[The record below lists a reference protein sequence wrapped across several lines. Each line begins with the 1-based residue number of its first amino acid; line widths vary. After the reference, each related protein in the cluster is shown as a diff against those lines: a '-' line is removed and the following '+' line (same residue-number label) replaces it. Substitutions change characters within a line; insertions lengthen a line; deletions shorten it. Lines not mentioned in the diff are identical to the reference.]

1 MCDKY
6 PSICDNIENTNIIF
20 NNIISSPEEIKNKI
34 PITYDICGLVKR
46 TRYEIEDI
54 LNRKHKKLIVIVG
67 PCSIHCKKSAID
79 YATRLSKLKNKFPNL
94 LLIMRVYFE
103 KPRTITG
110 WKGLIMDPNLDDSC
124 NIKKGIELGRQ
135 IMKDINNLNVPI
147 GCEFLDTI
155 SSQYI
160 SDLVSWGAIGAR
172 TTESQLHR
180 QLASGLSV
188 PIGFKNS
195 TDGNVKTAI
204 NSVLAC
210 KESHTFLGINNNGNA
225 SIVKTNGNNNCHI
238 ILRGGTTPNYYSS
251 SVKKCTEECI
261 NKNIQPNIIIDCSH
275 GNSQKNYKNQ
285 SIVLDDICLQLKNG
299 EKNILGVMIE
309 SNIYS
314 GNQKLINK
322 EDLKYGVS
330 ITDECISWDE
340 TLFLLEKLN
349 NSI

>member
-1 MCDKY
+1 M
-6 PSICDNIENTNIIF
+6 CDNIENTNIIS
-20 NNIISSPEEIKNKI
+20 NHVITTPKNLKKELPIS
-34 PITYDICGLVKR
+34 YDICGLVKR

-54 LNRKHKKLIVIVG
+54 LEKRIKKLIVVIG
-67 PCSIHCKKSAID
+67 PCSIHDKNIAYD
-79 YATRLSKLKNKFPNL
+79 YADRLSKVKNLFPNL

-110 WKGLIMDPNLDDSC
+110 WKGLIMDPYLDNTC
-124 NIKKGIELGRQ
+124 NIERGLHLGRE
-135 IMKDINNLNVPI
+135 IMIEINRKNIPI

-188 PIGFKNS
+188 PIGFKN
-195 TDGNVKTAI
+195 TTEGNVDVAI
-204 NSVLAC
+204 NSIKAC
-210 KESHTFLGINNNGNA
+210 KESHTFLGVNDDGNA
-225 SIVKTNGNNNCHI
+225 SIVTTKGNPNCHL
-238 ILRGGTTPNYYSS
+238 ILRGGIVPNYHKED
-251 SVKKCTEECI
+251 VKNTVNNCNDKGVHP
-261 NKNIQPNIIIDCSH
+261 KIIIDCSH
-275 GNSQKNYKNQ
+275 GNSMKKFKNQ
-285 SIVLDDICLQLKNG
+285 KIVVEDICKQIKNG

-309 SNIYS
+309 SNIYE
-314 GNQKLINK
+314 GNQKLVDKNK
-322 EDLKYGVS
+322 LKYGVS

-340 TLFLLEKLN
+340 SMFLLEKLN